1 MFLSDRDMEEH
12 WSVSLSLPWKCMHL
26 LECVNLLCPS
36 LFANFTLIA
45 SFRVRTVVC
54 FPSLSLLYSLCH
66 HMRVF
71 SISLDTSIFCPLMRR
86 AIPVPLGRS
95 CLISLEEF
103 VYDVCSGTVKPSS
116 LPPLHYSPR
125 QTIMCRKLR
134 ANVSRRLISQA
145 YTHQQ
150 NLTDTIAWIALWLSI
165 NQGTVLT
172 PSHNAQGA
180 CCEYL
185 ICGDVFYCF
194 PGDMSGSGAWLG
206 EVISYHLQLI
216 STNRGMGKNIW
227 IWVTS
232 KITWLQ
238 KCMML
243 IG

>member
-12 WSVSLSLPWKCMHL
+12 WSASLSLPWKCMHL

-36 LFANFTLIA
+36 MSVNFTLIT
-45 SFRVRTVVC
+45 SFHVRTAAC
-54 FPSLSLLYSLCH
+54 FPSLSLLYSIVSS
-66 HMRVF
+66 REVF
-71 SISLDTSIFCPLMRR
+71 SISLDTSIFRSLMRR

-95 CLISLEEF
+95 CLIILREF
-103 VYDVCSGTVKPSS
+103 VYDVCSGTMKPSS

-134 ANVSRRLISQA
+134 ANRGLISQA

-165 NQGTVLT
+165 NQGAVLT

-194 PGDMSGSGAWLG
+194 PGDMSGSGAWLW

-216 STNRGMGKNIW
+216 STNRGMGENIW
-227 IWVTS
+227 IWVTW
-232 KITWLQ
+232 KRAWLQ

>member
-1 MFLSDRDMEEH
+1 MFLSDRDMECFSFSPVEVH
-12 WSVSLSLPWKCMHL
+12 AFTGVCEPALSILGCRFYPNHQFPCEDSSMFPISFTPLPH
-26 LECVNLLCPS
+26 CVI
-36 LFANFTLIA
+36 TREI
-45 SFRVRTVVC
+45 
-54 FPSLSLLYSLCH
+54 
-66 HMRVF
+66 F
-71 SISLDTSIFCPLMRR
+71 SISLDTSIFGPLMRR

-95 CLISLEEF
+95 CLIILEEF
-103 VYDVCSGTVKPSS
+103 VYDVRSGTVKPSS

-194 PGDMSGSGAWLG
+194 PGDMSGSGAWLW
-206 EVISYHLQLI
+206 EVISYHLQLT
-216 STNRGMGKNIW
+216 STYQGMGENIW
-227 IWVTS
+227 IWVRC

-238 KCMML
+238 KCV
-243 IG
+243 I

>member
-1 MFLSDRDMEEH
+1 MFPISFTPLLH
-12 WSVSLSLPWKCMHL
+12 SVITC
-26 LECVNLLCPS
+26 E
-36 LFANFTLIA
+36 
-45 SFRVRTVVC
+45 
-54 FPSLSLLYSLCH
+54 
-66 HMRVF
+66 VF
-71 SISLDTSIFCPLMRR
+71 SISLDTSIFGPLMRR
-86 AIPVPLGRS
+86 DIPVPLVA
-95 CLISLEEF
+95 IILEEF
-103 VYDVCSGTVKPSS
+103 VYDVRSGTVKPSS

-194 PGDMSGSGAWLG
+194 PGDMSGSGAWLW
-206 EVISYHLQLI
+206 EVISYHLQLT
-216 STNRGMGKNIW
+216 STYQGMGENIW
-227 IWVTS
+227 IWVRC

-238 KCMML
+238 KCM
-243 IG
+243 I